1 MSATETLV
9 GLLGAAALLMWGA
22 RMVRTGVVRAFGADL
37 RRWLGRA
44 SRHRVGALGV
54 GLAVT
59 VAMQS
64 STATAI
70 MVASFVGAGLVG
82 ASPAL
87 AAMLGADIGT
97 SLVAQALAFDL
108 GMTQALLVLG
118 GVAVFLA
125 SESNL
130 WRSLARLTIGLGLM
144 LLALRLIVATSLP
157 LRDSPIVAEVLH
169 ALGSEPVIA
178 VAVAALLTW
187 LCHSSLAF
195 VLLVVSLARVGVVEL
210 PLAFALVVGAN
221 VGGGLPAL
229 IATLP
234 MGPEARRVAVGNL
247 LFKLAAAAAALP
259 ALAAVAPW
267 LARLDPDPVRQ
278 IVNLHTLFNVALAV
292 VGIGLTG
299 PVARL
304 CRALIPSRP
313 KGEDASQARYLD
325 PSLRDTPEVA
335 LVSATR
341 ETLRMGDIVE
351 GMLRDCLP
359 VLHDGDRD
367 AIDGVVRRDDAV
379 DALHE
384 QIKFYVTDLRREAL
398 DESESRRCTDIITF
412 TTNLEHIGD
421 IIDKNLME
429 LAQKRAR
436 GRLRFSDQGWS
447 EISLLHQRVLGNLQL
462 GLTVFVSEDPAI
474 ARRLLAE
481 KVEIRRLERE
491 AADGHLERLKAGL
504 VESIETSA
512 LHLDVLRDL
521 KRIHSHIVAVAYP
534 ILERTGELAQ
544 TRLVTA
550 GGDVGPHPAEAN
562 GGTARPAV
570 ADRS

>member
-9 GLLGAAALLMWGA
+9 GLLGAAALLLWGA

-44 SRHRVGALGV
+44 ARHRVSALSV

-70 MVASFVGAGLVG
+70 MVASFAGAGLI
-82 ASPAL
+82 ATSPAL

-108 GMTQALLVLG
+108 GMAQALLVLG
-118 GVAVFLA
+118 GVALFLS

-130 WRSLARLTIGLGLM
+130 WRSLARVAIGLGMM
-144 LLALRLIVATSLP
+144 LLALRLIVATSEP
-157 LRDSPIVAEVLH
+157 LRAAPIVAEVLH
-169 ALGSEPVIA
+169 GLGSEPVIA
-178 VAVAALLTW
+178 VVVAALLTW

-210 PLAFALVVGAN
+210 PLAFALVIGAN
-221 VGGGLPAL
+221 LGGGLPAL

-247 LFKLAAAAAALP
+247 LFKLAACVAAVP
-259 ALAAVAPW
+259 ALAMLAPW
-267 LARLDPDPVRQ
+267 IAKLDPDPVRQ
-278 IVNLHTLFNVALAV
+278 IVNLHTGFNVALAV

-299 PVARL
+299 VMARL
-304 CRALIPSRP
+304 CQALIPSRP
-313 KGEDASQARYLD
+313 KGEDASRARYLD
-325 PSLRDTPEVA
+325 PSLRETPEVA
-335 LVSATR
+335 LVSAAR

-351 GMLRDCLP
+351 GMLRDSLP
-359 VLHDGDRD
+359 VLYDGDRG
-367 AIDGVVRRDDAV
+367 AIDDVIQRDDAV

-384 QIKFYVTDLRREAL
+384 QIKLYVTELRREAL
-398 DESESRRCTDIITF
+398 DEPESRRCTEIITF

-421 IIDKNLME
+421 IIDMNLME

-436 GRLRFSDQGWS
+436 ARLRFSDQGWS
-447 EISLLHQRVLGNLQL
+447 EIRALHQRVLGNLQL
-462 GLTVFVSEDPAI
+462 ALTVFVSEDPAV
-474 ARRLLAE
+474 ARLLLAE
-481 KVEIRRLERE
+481 KVEVRRLERE

-534 ILERTGELAQ
+534 VLERTGELAA
-544 TRLVTA
+544 TRLVKASGGVLGAGAA
-550 GGDVGPHPAEAN
+550 GGDM
-562 GGTARPAV
+562 RPAV
-570 ADRS
+570 TDPS